1 MIVPNNRQHKE
12 GKMKLRPSLLSI
24 ILACLIVFPGV
35 LAADDNQTK
44 WLKKSRLGPYA
55 PATQDW
61 AAIEAAARKEGKV
74 VIFSVSSRI
83 FKIQKD
89 FKEKYGVEIEGYDI
103 HSDEQIEKY
112 TREHKSGLHKT
123 DVLFNNATSTLYGKL
138 LPKKMIWNFVP
149 DTIAALLDDD
159 EKNPFLVQRWSS
171 RVFIYNTALHPAGP
185 PVDNIWDLTR
195 KEWKNK
201 VMSPAATGSAM
212 ANTFQTILRRPNEMA
227 AAYEKEFGKPV
238 RLSSGMKNASEEW
251 MLRFMKNAVVIDSTT
266 KIFKGVADVE
276 QKNPPMGITTF
287 SKLRKNKKGVYES
300 SPVYGMEPIFGVG
313 YPTVLVICDQAP
325 HPNAAKL
332 LIRYMMDQGLW
343 PWSVL
348 GDYAARSDMEA
359 QQVKKFNV
367 PPYSKLKIWN
377 ADPEYIYD
385 TSYDYMQFAM
395 GLGM

>member
-1 MIVPNNRQHKE
+1 
-12 GKMKLRPSLLSI
+12 MKQRLMLLCFF
-24 ILACLIVFPGV
+24 LACFMLIPAAY
-35 LAADDNQTK
+35 AADDAQEK
-44 WLKKSRLGPYA
+44 WLKSSQLGPYS
-55 PATQDW
+55 PAKQDW
-61 AAIEAAARKEGKV
+61 AAIESAAKKEGKV

-103 HSDEQIEKY
+103 HSDEQIEKF
-112 TREHKSGLHKT
+112 TREHQSGLHKT

-149 DTIAALLDDD
+149 EDYAGFLDED

-171 RVFIYNTALHPAGP
+171 RVFIYNTALHPDGP

-201 VMSPAATGSAM
+201 VMSPAPTGSAM
-212 ANTFQTILRRPNEMA
+212 ANTFQTILRHPKEMA

-238 RLSSGMKNASEEW
+238 KLSSGMKNAAEEW
-251 MLRFMKNAVVIDSTT
+251 MHRFMQNAVVIDSTT
-266 KIFKGVADVE
+266 KIWKGVADVK
-276 QKNPPMGITTF
+276 QDNAPMGITTF
-287 SKLRKNKKGVYES
+287 SKLRGNKEGVYES
-300 SPVYGMEPIFGVG
+300 APAYTMEPIFGVG
-313 YPTVLVICDQAP
+313 YATVLTICDQAP

-332 LIRYMMDQGLW
+332 LIKYMMDEGLW

-348 GDYAARSDMEA
+348 GDYAGRSDMEME
-359 QQVKKFNV
+359 QVKEFNV
-367 PPYSKLKIWN
+367 PPYSDLKIWN
-377 ADPEYIYD
+377 SDPKYIYE

-395 GLGM
+395 SLGM

>member
-1 MIVPNNRQHKE
+1 
-12 GKMKLRPSLLSI
+12 MKKGLCLLGF
-24 ILACLIVFPGV
+24 LTACLMILSSA
-35 LAADDNQTK
+35 LAADDAQTT
-44 WLKKSRLGPYA
+44 WLKESQLGPYA
-55 PATQDW
+55 PASQDW
-61 AAIEAAARKEGKV
+61 AAIEAAAKKEGKV

-103 HSDEQIEKY
+103 HSDEQIEKF
-112 TREHKSGLHKT
+112 TREHQSGLHKT

-149 DTIAALLDDD
+149 DVFAPLLDED
-159 EKNPFLVQRWSS
+159 EKSPFLVQRWSS
-171 RVFIYNTALHPAGP
+171 RIFFYNSALHPADP

-201 VMSPAATGSAM
+201 VMTPAPTGSAM
-212 ANTFQTILRRPNEMA
+212 ANTFQTILRRPQDMA
-227 AAYEKEFGKPV
+227 AAYEKEFGQPV
-238 RLSSGMKNASEEW
+238 KLSAGIKNAAEEW

-266 KIFKGVADVE
+266 KIFKGVADVKQE
-276 QKNPPMGITTF
+276 SAPMGITTF
-287 SKLRKNKKGVYES
+287 SKLRDNKKGVYES
-300 SPVYGMEPIFGVG
+300 TPAYGMEPIFGVG

-332 LIRYMMDQGLW
+332 LIRYMMDEGLW

-359 QQVKKFNV
+359 KQVKEFNV
-367 PPYSKLKIWN
+367 PPYSELKIWN
-377 ADPEYIYD
+377 ADAEYIYK

>member
-1 MIVPNNRQHKE
+1 M
-12 GKMKLRPSLLSI
+12 SI
-24 ILACLIVFPGV
+24 ILACLIVLPGAP
-35 LAADDNQTK
+35 AADDSRTE
-44 WLKKSRLGPYA
+44 WLKKSRLGPYSQ
-55 PATQDW
+55 ATQDW
-61 AAIEAAARKEGKV
+61 SAIEAAARKEGKV

-103 HSDEQIEKY
+103 HSDEQIEKF

-149 DTIAALLDDD
+149 DTVAPLLDDN
-159 EKNPFLVQRWSS
+159 EKEPFLVQRWSS
-171 RVFIYNTALHPAGP
+171 RVFIYNTALNPGGP

-212 ANTFQTILRRPNEMA
+212 ANTFQTILRRPKEMA

-266 KIFKGVADVE
+266 KIFKGVADVK
-276 QKNPPMGITTF
+276 QNNPPMGITTF
-287 SKLRKNKKGVYES
+287 SKLRGNKKGVYES

-395 GLGM
+395 SLGM

>member
-1 MIVPNNRQHKE
+1 
-12 GKMKLRPSLLSI
+12 MKRRLLLLGFI
-24 ILACLIVFPGV
+24 MVCLMVIPGTSV
-35 LAADDNQTK
+35 ADEAQAK
-44 WLKKSRLGPYA
+44 WLKMSQLGPDA
-55 PATQDW
+55 PASQDW
-61 AAIEAAARKEGKV
+61 AAIEAAAKKEGKV

-89 FKEKYGVEIEGYDI
+89 FQEKYGIKIEGYDI
-103 HSDEQIEKY
+103 HSDEQIEKF
-112 TREHKSGLHKT
+112 TREHQSGLHKT
-123 DVLFNNATSTLYGKL
+123 DLLFNNATSMLYGKL

-149 DTIAALLDDD
+149 DAFAHLLDED

-171 RVFIYNTALHPAGP
+171 RVFIYNTALHPDGP

-201 VMSPAATGSAM
+201 VMTPAPTGSAM
-212 ANTFQTILRRPNEMA
+212 ANTFQTILRRPKEMA
-227 AAYEKEFGKPV
+227 DAYVREFGKPIK
-238 RLSSGMKNASEEW
+238 LSSGMKNAAEEW

-266 KIFKGVADVE
+266 KIWKGVADVK
-276 QKNPPMGITTF
+276 QDAAPMGITTF
-287 SKLRKNKKGVYES
+287 SKLRKNKDGVYES
-300 SPVYGMEPIFGVG
+300 APAYNMDPIFGIG

-332 LIRYMMDQGLW
+332 LIRYMMDEGLW

-348 GDYAARSDMEA
+348 GDYAGRSDIEKE
-359 QQVKKFNV
+359 QVKKFNV
-367 PPYSKLKIWN
+367 PPFSDLKIWN

-395 GLGM
+395 SLGM

>member
-1 MIVPNNRQHKE
+1 MKRRILLLGFIMVCLMIFSGTSV
-12 GKMKLRPSLLSI
+12 
-24 ILACLIVFPGV
+24 
-35 LAADDNQTK
+35 ADEAQTK
-44 WLKKSRLGPYA
+44 WLKMSQLGPHA
-55 PATQDW
+55 PASQDW
-61 AAIEAAARKEGKV
+61 DAIEAAAKKEGKV

-89 FKEKYGVEIEGYDI
+89 FMEKYGVEIEGYDI
-103 HSDEQIEKY
+103 HSDEQIEKF

-138 LPKKMIWNFVP
+138 LPNKMIWNFVP
-149 DTIAALLDDD
+149 DAFEKLLDND

-171 RVFIYNTALHPAGP
+171 RVFIYNTALHPDAP

-201 VMSPAATGSAM
+201 VMTPAPTGSAM
-212 ANTFQTILRRPNEMA
+212 ANTFQTILRRPKDMA
-227 AAYEKEFGKPV
+227 AAHEKEFGKPV
-238 RLSSGMKNASEEW
+238 KLSPGMKNAAEEW

-266 KIFKGVADVE
+266 KIWKGVADVK
-276 QKNPPMGITTF
+276 QDTAPMGITTF
-287 SKLRKNKKGVYES
+287 SKLRKNKDGVYEC
-300 SPVYGMEPIFGVG
+300 SPAYNMEPVFGVG

-332 LIRYMMDQGLW
+332 LIRYMMDEGLW

-348 GDYAARSDMEA
+348 GDYAGRSDMEME
-359 QQVKKFNV
+359 QVKKFNV
-367 PPYSKLKIWN
+367 PPYSDLKIWN
-377 ADPEYIYD
+377 SDPEYIYD

-395 GLGM
+395 SLGM

>member
-1 MIVPNNRQHKE
+1 MKHRLISIFFIVT
-12 GKMKLRPSLLSI
+12 
-24 ILACLIVFPGV
+24 CFVVVPG
-35 LAADDNQTK
+35 AFADDAQTK
-44 WLKKSRLGPYA
+44 WLKMSKLGPYA
-55 PATQDW
+55 EATQDW

-103 HSDEQIEKY
+103 HSDEQIEKF
-112 TREHKSGLHKT
+112 TREHQSGLHKT

-149 DTIAALLDDD
+149 DTFANAMDAN
-159 EKNPFLVQRWSS
+159 EKSPFLVQRWSS
-171 RVFIYNTALHPAGP
+171 RVFIYNTALHPDGP

-195 KEWKNK
+195 KEWEKK
-201 VMSPAATGSAM
+201 VMTPAPTGSAM
-212 ANTFQTILRRPNEMA
+212 ANTFQTILRRSKDMA
-227 AAYEKEFGKPV
+227 AAHEKEFGKPV
-238 RLSSGMKNASEEW
+238 KLSPGMKNASEEW
-251 MLRFMKNAVVIDSTT
+251 LLRFMKNAVVIDSTT
-266 KIFKGVADVE
+266 KIWKGVADIKQE
-276 QKNPPMGITTF
+276 SAPMGITTF
-287 SKLRKNKKGVYES
+287 SKLRKNKAGVYEC
-300 SPVYGMEPIFGVG
+300 SPVYNMEPIFGVG

-332 LIRYMMDQGLW
+332 LIRYMMDEGLW

-348 GDYAARSDMEA
+348 GDYASRSDIEA
-359 QQVKKFNV
+359 EQVKKFNV
-367 PPYSKLKIWN
+367 PPYPKLKLWN

-395 GLGM
+395 SLGM

>member
-1 MIVPNNRQHKE
+1 
-12 GKMKLRPSLLSI
+12 MKQRLKLLCFITVS
-24 ILACLIVFPGV
+24 LIVVSGAY
-35 LAADDNQTK
+35 AADDAQTK
-44 WLKKSRLGPYA
+44 WLKSSQIGPFA

-61 AAIEAAARKEGKV
+61 AAIESAARKEGKV

-83 FKIQKD
+83 FKIQKE

-103 HSDEQIEKY
+103 HSDEQIEKF
-112 TREHKSGLHKT
+112 TREHQSGLHKT

-138 LPKKMIWNFVP
+138 LPKQMIWNFIP
-149 DTIAALLDDD
+149 DVSAPLLDEN
-159 EKNPFLVQRWSS
+159 EKSPFLVQRWSS
-171 RVFIYNTALHPAGP
+171 RVLIYNTALHADGP

-212 ANTFQTILRRPNEMA
+212 ANTFQTILRHPQEMA

-238 RLSSGMKNASEEW
+238 ELSSGMQNAAEEW

-266 KIFKGVADVE
+266 KIFKGVADVKQE
-276 QKNPPMGITTF
+276 TAPMGITTF
-287 SKLRKNKKGVYES
+287 SKLRENKKGVYES

-332 LIRYMMDQGLW
+332 LIRYMMDEGLW

-359 QQVKKFNV
+359 KQVKEFKV
-367 PPYSKLKIWN
+367 PPYSELKIWN
-377 ADPEYIYD
+377 ADAEYIYK

>member
-1 MIVPNNRQHKE
+1 
-12 GKMKLRPSLLSI
+12 MKQRLLLLGFIIISLM
-24 ILACLIVFPGV
+24 VMPGTSV
-35 LAADDNQTK
+35 ADDAQTK
-44 WLKKSRLGPYA
+44 WLKMSQLGPYA
-55 PATQDW
+55 SETQDW
-61 AAIEAAARKEGKV
+61 DAIEAAARKEGKV

-103 HSDEQIEKY
+103 HSDEQIEKF

-149 DTIAALLDDD
+149 DEFAKLLDND
-159 EKNPFLVQRWSS
+159 EKDPFLVQRWSS
-171 RVFIYNTALHPAGP
+171 RVFIYNTALHPDGP

-201 VMSPAATGSAM
+201 VMTPAPTGSAM
-212 ANTFQTILRRPNEMA
+212 ANTFQTILRRPDDMA
-227 AAYEKEFGKPV
+227 AAYQREFGKPIE
-238 RLSSGMKNASEEW
+238 LSPGMKNAGEEW
-251 MLRFMKNAVVIDSTT
+251 LQRFMKNAVVIDSTT
-266 KIFKGVADVE
+266 KIWKGVADVK
-276 QKNPPMGITTF
+276 QDAAPMGITTF
-287 SKLRKNKKGVYES
+287 SKLRKNKAGVYEC
-300 SPVYGMEPIFGVG
+300 SPAYTMDPIFGVG

-332 LIRYMMDQGLW
+332 LIRYMMDEGLW

-348 GDYAARSDMEA
+348 GDYAGRSDKEME
-359 QQVKKFNV
+359 QVKEFKV
-367 PPYSKLKIWN
+367 PPYSDLKIWN
-377 ADPEYIYD
+377 ADAKYIYE

-395 GLGM
+395 SLGM

>member
-1 MIVPNNRQHKE
+1 
-12 GKMKLRPSLLSI
+12 MKLHLSLVCI
-24 ILACLIVFPGV
+24 ITVCLIVIPGAF
-35 LAADDNQTK
+35 AADDAQTK
-44 WLKKSRLGPYA
+44 WLKMNQLGPHA
-55 PATQDW
+55 TATQDW
-61 AAIEAAARKEGKV
+61 AAIEAAAKKEGKV

-103 HSDEQIEKY
+103 HSDEQIEKF

-138 LPKKMIWNFVP
+138 LPQKMIWNFVP
-149 DTIAALLDDD
+149 DAFAPLLDED
-159 EKNPFLVQRWSS
+159 EKSPFLVQRWSS
-171 RVFIYNTALHPAGP
+171 RVFVYNTALHPNGP

-195 KEWKNK
+195 PEWKGK

-212 ANTFQTILRRPNEMA
+212 ANFFQTILRRPQDMA

-238 RLSSGMKNASEEW
+238 KLSSGMKNASEEW

-266 KIFKGVADVE
+266 KIFKGVADVKQE
-276 QKNPPMGITTF
+276 SAPMGITTF
-287 SKLRKNKKGVYES
+287 SKLRSNKEGVYES
-300 SPVYGMEPIFGVG
+300 SPAYSMEPIFGVG
-313 YPTVLVICDQAP
+313 YSTVLVICDQAP

-332 LIRYMMDQGLW
+332 LIRYMMDEGLW

-348 GDYAARSDMEA
+348 GDYASRSDMEA
-359 QQVKKFNV
+359 EQVKKFKV
-367 PPYSKLKIWN
+367 PPYSELKIWN
-377 ADPEYIYD
+377 ADAEYVYK
-385 TSYDYMQFAM
+385 TSFDYMQFAM